1 MELDSGCLGQGQ
13 QLAAEVDQIMSI
25 CLLNRLK
32 ARDVGT
38 KVSDDFAM
46 LGVLGFEP
54 VDVYSLGPEL
64 VAEGFLALSA
74 AGQISSRPYRRLAV
88 SLHLAE
94 LRIETPASNCRSR
107 NRAHCGSRLPPSSI
121 ALSVGAARGT
131 EALRRARRLEPLAT
145 FPALLPAHV
154 GSSLRSLLTT

>member
-1 MELDSGCLGQGQ
+1 MELDAGDLGQGQ
-13 QLAAEVDQIMSI
+13 EPAGEVDQIMSI

-64 VAEGFLALSA
+64 ISEGILALSA
-74 AGQISSRPYRRLAV
+74 SGQIS
-88 SLHLAE
+88 
-94 LRIETPASNCRSR
+94 N
-107 NRAHCGSRLPPSSI
+107 
-121 ALSVGAARGT
+121 
-131 EALRRARRLEPLAT
+131 
-145 FPALLPAHV
+145 
-154 GSSLRSLLTT
+154 